1 MPPTPT
7 SPARHPASVLLLL
20 AVPLMLIAATGAA
33 RGAPP
38 RVLAWDEAVAARKL
52 ALVSGESSVEIAGM
66 HPLKRTGA
74 LRVKGDA
81 PLAIRALDK
90 PPGPEGKPI
99 QRACLIPAGI
109 GFPLIIL
116 MPDEKDPTGVRPQ
129 CVDDDPN
136 GFRWGSYR
144 FINAT
149 SKELLIRMENK
160 IVRVP
165 QGWKHVD
172 VDLGGEN
179 RGIGAMVALAEA
191 TDKPIYSAVW
201 EYNKDART
209 LCFLVPGADP
219 RLSPVAF
226 KAIPEDRL
234 SVQLEEETERPASS
248 DDAKR

>member
-7 SPARHPASVLLLL
+7 PHARHPASLLLL
-20 AVPLMLIAATGAA
+20 AVPVLLLAGIGSASGAS
-33 RGAPP
+33 P

-52 ALVSGESSVEIAGM
+52 ALVSGESSVEITGM

-90 PPGPEGKPI
+90 PAGPEGKPI
-99 QRACLIPAGI
+99 QRACQIPVGI
-109 GFPLIIL
+109 GFPLIII
-116 MPDEKDPTGVRPQ
+116 MPDDKDPTGIRPQ

-149 SKELLIRMENK
+149 PKELLIRMENK

-165 QGWKHVD
+165 HGWKHVD
-172 VDLGGEN
+172 VDLGGNN
-179 RGIGAMVALAEA
+179 RGIGTMVALAEA
-191 TDKPIYSAVW
+191 TNKPIYSAVW

-234 SVQLEEETERPASS
+234 SLQLEEEAERTASNR
-248 DDAKR
+248 DAKP

>member
-7 SPARHPASVLLLL
+7 PPARHPASVLLLL
-20 AVPLMLIAATGAA
+20 AVPVMLIAAIGSAG
-33 RGAPP
+33 GAPP

-66 HPLKRTGA
+66 HPLKRTGS
-74 LRVKGDA
+74 LRVKGDG

-90 PPGPEGKPI
+90 PPGPDGKPI
-99 QRACLIPAGI
+99 ERACFIPVEI
-109 GFPLIIL
+109 GLPLIIL
-116 MPDEKDPTGVRPQ
+116 LPDEKHPTGVSPQ
-129 CVDDDPN
+129 CVDDNPA

-144 FINAT
+144 FINT
-149 SKELLIRMENK
+149 TTRELLIRMENK
-160 IVRVP
+160 IVRLP

-191 TDKPIYSAVW
+191 TDRPLYSAVW

-234 SVQLEEETERPASS
+234 SLQLEEQAEPPASGGTQ
-248 DDAKR
+248 KP